1 MGYRRRRLSVCVTS
15 SAILVS
21 VVSVFSLVSLVSTT
35 KQVFAASATVLW
47 TTPGDDGALGRAS
60 QYGFR
65 ISAKAI
71 SGTDTVSWW
80 NAATIVNTAGKV
92 PGIPGT
98 LDSLVLTGLTS
109 GTRYYAILRT
119 ADEVPNWSGFSN
131 IATISALDSLATV
144 VGTVRESSTG
154 IAIAG
159 ALVREGVSGASAT
172 TLANGT
178 YLLSAAAGTL
188 SITATKSGYTPV
200 TSSVTAGAG
209 TTRTLDFNLVGISIG
224 TLAGT
229 VVRTTDGSVVSDA
242 EISLV
247 GTALVATTGADG
259 KYLLTAP
266 PGTVTV
272 RCERAGF
279 KPSTQTV
286 TISAGQLKT
295 IYFSLAP
302 AVYYDDAQTD
312 MGWSLSTAGDDATTG
327 QWVRVA
333 PVGTTRGTV
342 EVQPSL
348 DHTPGAGTAC
358 FVTGNGTNPT
368 DIGEADVDGGRTTL
382 TSPVLRLSG
391 LSDPRIVYW
400 RWFSNDVGLNPGEDP
415 FVTQISN
422 NGGVWVTVSNMY
434 ATRNYWERMEIPV
447 KSYFFQPGDVRVR
460 FIAMDTVNASIVEA
474 AIDDLE
480 YYSGSTVTAVFEEDP
495 PTVPALVIGA
505 PRPSPSQGPTEI
517 SLELP
522 KATPVAADVFNVQG
536 GLVRTLERRVMPA
549 GRHILRWDGRLDQG
563 GSAASGVYWI
573 RIGAGDVERRFKLV
587 VVR

>member
-21 VVSVFSLVSLVSTT
+21 VVSVISFVSLVSTT

-65 ISAKAI
+65 ISANAI

-80 NAATIVNTAGKV
+80 NAATIVNTVGKV
-92 PGIPGT
+92 PGIAGT
-98 LDSLVLTGLTS
+98 LDSLVLTGLVS

-131 IATISALDSLATV
+131 VATIRTLDSLATV
-144 VGTVRESSTG
+144 V
-154 IAIAG
+154 
-159 ALVREGVSGASAT
+159 
-172 TLANGT
+172 
-178 YLLSAAAGTL
+178 
-188 SITATKSGYTPV
+188 
-200 TSSVTAGAG
+200 
-209 TTRTLDFNLVGISIG
+209 G

-229 VVRTTDGSVVSDA
+229 VVRTTDASAVSDA

-266 PGTVTV
+266 AGTVTV
-272 RCERAGF
+272 RCERAGL
-279 KPSTQTV
+279 KPSTQTA
-286 TISAGQLKT
+286 TISTGQLKT
-295 IYFSLAP
+295 VYFSLAP

-312 MGWSLSTAGDDATTG
+312 MGWSLSAAGDDATTG
-327 QWVRVA
+327 QWVRAA
-333 PVGTTRGTV
+333 PLGTTKGTV
-342 EVQPSL
+342 EVQPSS

-358 FVTGNGTNPT
+358 FVTGNGTNPP
-368 DIGEADVDGGRTTL
+368 DPSESDVDGGRTTL
-382 TSPVLRLSG
+382 TSPALHLSG
-391 LSDPRIVYW
+391 MSDPRIVYW
-400 RWFSNDVGLNPGEDP
+400 RWFSNDAGLNPGEDP

-422 NGGVWVTVSNMY
+422 NGGTWVTVSNLY
-434 ATRNYWERMEIPV
+434 TTRNYWERMEIPV

-460 FIAMDTVNASIVEA
+460 FIAMDLVNASIVEA

-480 YYSGSTVTAVFEEDP
+480 YYSGTTLTAVFEEETP
-495 PTVPALVIGA
+495 AAPALVIGA
-505 PRPSPSQGPTEI
+505 PRPSPSRGPMEI
-517 SLELP
+517 NLELP
-522 KATPVAADVFNVQG
+522 KATSVAADVFNVQG
-536 GLVRTLERRVMPA
+536 RLVRTLERRVMPA

-573 RIGAGDVERRFKLV
+573 RIGAGDIERRFKFV